1 MLYPVYTDT
10 FYGAIS
16 KISVRIYIEVPLAI
30 VSHDLRQGI
39 SIMYSALQL
48 LAFLSVESRFSEY
61 DFAYLN
67 FQFDC
72 CYLRC
77 KKGRKNSRMV
87 GILVTGY
94 SCHPFLSNI
103 SKTFFP
109 VLVIL
114 ANIPENK
121 YTYEV

>member
-10 FYGAIS
+10 FYGSIS

-67 FQFDC
+67 FQFEIAATCDVK
-72 CYLRC
+72 RAE
-77 KKGRKNSRMV
+77 K
-87 GILVTGY
+87 I
-94 SCHPFLSNI
+94 
-103 SKTFFP
+103 
-109 VLVIL
+109 
-114 ANIPENK
+114 
-121 YTYEV
+121 